1 MAKGTDNFVDEIK
14 ENKIIYG
21 AETTIKQAKK
31 NNVEKVYITIDCHED
46 IEKKLRDSK
55 LNIIKLTLTK
65 EALKELCKKPFNIS
79 VLAIIK
85 EKSGKE
91 ENKKEKESKK
101 KSKEK

>member
-14 ENKIIYG
+14 ENEIIYG
-21 AETTIKQAKK
+21 AESTIKQAKK

-46 IEKKLRDSK
+46 IEKKLKESK

-65 EALKELCKKPFNIS
+65 ETLKELCKKPFNIS
-79 VLAIIK
+79 VLAIVK
-85 EKSGKE
+85 EKPSKE
-91 ENKKEKESKK
+91 ENKKESKK

>member
-1 MAKGTDNFVDEIK
+1 MAKGTDNFIEEIEK
-14 ENKIIYG
+14 NKIIYG